1 MPCGG
6 RRAAR
11 CCSARPRA
19 PPPTLDAGGGGG
31 PRHGPAKGATPAGGG
46 AHGAVGRRGVKG
58 LEHVW
63 GSGALG
69 HKAEGSRKGGQA

>member
-19 PPPTLDAGGGGG
+19 PPPTLDAGGGG